1 MDDRRPISV
10 LLLARDE
17 TRDLEALIPALLGFA
32 SEVVVVWDPRGAT
45 ATREAARTL
54 GARVFEH
61 EWRGF
66 GAQRR
71 FALERCTQDWVLW
84 LDADERLD
92 PRAIADIRDATDPAR
107 QRPPQQTHYQLRRV
121 GFFLGRRIRWCG
133 WRDEQLV
140 RLFRR
145 ERARFDDAL
154 VHERVRIEG
163 AAPGSLGGRIEHHSY
178 RTWDDCVSKLVRYAR
193 ANAEQAAREGRRASV
208 LDVALRPPL
217 RFARMYALQLGVLDG
232 AHGLVLCALASA
244 QVFLKYAELWQ
255 RGRAG
260 AASR

>member
-32 SEVVVVWDPRGAT
+32 REVVVVWDPRGDR
-45 ATREAARTL
+45 ATREAALTL

-61 EWRGF
+61 EWQGF

-92 PRAIADIRDATDPAR
+92 VRAIADIRDASDPAR
-107 QRPPQQTHYQLRRV
+107 PAGSPETQFRLRRV
-121 GFFLGRRIRWCG
+121 GYFLGRQIRWCG

-154 VHERVRIEG
+154 VHERVLVDG

-178 RTWDDCVSKLVRYAR
+178 RTWEDCVSKLVRYAR
-193 ANAEQAAREGRRASV
+193 ANAERAAREGRRASV

-217 RFARMYALQLGVLDG
+217 RFVRMYVLQLGVLDG

-244 QVFLKYAELWQ
+244 QVFLKYADLWQ
-255 RGRAG
+255 RGRPG